1 MIVLD
6 THIWH
11 WWTNQILGKLS
22 APIIELIEQ
31 ADDVAV
37 SAISC
42 FEMSWLVRHGR
53 IASLALTL
61 PEHHKDLQDRLI
73 IATAIIYYARLL
85 SFDAAFPADQ
95 ELNGRL
101 INR

>member
-1 MIVLD
+1 
-6 THIWH
+6 
-11 WWTNQILGKLS
+11 
-22 APIIELIEQ
+22 
-31 ADDVAV
+31 
-37 SAISC
+37 
-42 FEMSWLVRHGR
+42 MSWLVRHGR